1 MGARVMTIACKNAVF
16 DLSCFMNLTRYGEMT
31 AENLAN

>member
-1 MGARVMTIACKNAVF
+1 MGAKVLTIACKNAVF
-16 DLSCFMNLTRYGEMT
+16 DLSCFMNLTKYEEMI